1 MDIAMLVLSIIST
14 LTAVGSFIVAL
25 CVKKETKDIKEIK
38 NSLSVDNSKSGNL
51 TEITNNSGVI
61 ADKVTGGV
69 TIHDKK

>member
-38 NSLSVDNSKSGNL
+38 NSLSIDN
-51 TEITNNSGVI
+51 
-61 ADKVTGGV
+61 
-69 TIHDKK
+69 